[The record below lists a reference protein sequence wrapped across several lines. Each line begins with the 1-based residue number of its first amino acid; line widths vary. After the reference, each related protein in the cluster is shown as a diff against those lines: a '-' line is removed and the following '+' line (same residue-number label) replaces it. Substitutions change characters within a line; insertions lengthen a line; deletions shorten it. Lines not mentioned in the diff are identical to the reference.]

1 MATWVI
7 GDIQGCLEAFDALL
21 EMLDPDP
28 GTDRIWLAGDL
39 VNRGPD
45 SLGVLRRAM
54 GMGAECVLGNHDLHL
69 LAVAQGARPCA
80 ASDTFGPVLAAP
92 DRERLLDWLRR
103 RPLLH
108 HDEGIGW
115 TMVHGGLP
123 PDWDLATARRR
134 AAEVEEVLAGERA
147 AAFLAH
153 LYGNE
158 ASVEEAAECGWG
170 HLRYTLNALTRIR
183 YVTGDG
189 RLDLSFAGAPERR
202 PEGLVPWFSAPA
214 RRSPGGTGGLRP
226 LGDPRPR
233 SGDRRTRERPPR
245 GHRVRVGR
253 AADRPRSSVRG
264 GAIGGLPLQ
273 HHELVAEGRR
283 RAGREPLA
291 LALLPL
297 GRVPFGEPDVAGEVR
312 VDPGEVQAPW
322 LSGSASR

>member
-183 YVTGDG
+183 CVTGDG
-189 RLDLSFAGAPERR
+189 RLDLSFAGSPERR
-202 PEGLVPWFSAPA
+202 PDGLVPWFSAPA
-214 RRSPGGTGGLRP
+214 RRSRGERVVFGHWATLDLDPETAERENVRHVDTGCVWGGRLTALDLQSGAV
-226 LGDPRPR
+226 R
-233 SGDRRTRERPPR
+233 SVDC
-245 GHRVRVGR
+245 
-253 AADRPRSSVRG
+253 RSSTTN
-264 GAIGGLPLQ
+264 
-273 HHELVAEGRR
+273 
-283 RAGREPLA
+283 
-291 LALLPL
+291 
-297 GRVPFGEPDVAGEVR
+297 
-312 VDPGEVQAPW
+312 
-322 LSGSASR
+322 S

>member
-54 GMGAECVLGNHDLHL
+54 RMGAECVLGNHDLHL
-69 LAVAQGARPCA
+69 LAVAQGARLCA

-134 AAEVEEVLAGERA
+134 AAEVEEVLAGEHA

-214 RRSPGGTGGLRP
+214 RQSRGERVVFGHWATLDLDPEIAERENVRHVDTGCVWGGRLTALDLQSGAVRSV
-226 LGDPRPR
+226 DCR
-233 SGDRRTRERPPR
+233 SRTTN
-245 GHRVRVGR
+245 
-253 AADRPRSSVRG
+253 S
-264 GAIGGLPLQ
+264 
-273 HHELVAEGRR
+273 
-283 RAGREPLA
+283 
-291 LALLPL
+291 
-297 GRVPFGEPDVAGEVR
+297 
-312 VDPGEVQAPW
+312 
-322 LSGSASR
+322 